1 MRCSGL
7 AQPDFP
13 IFGTTVKQDREPKE
27 RKMTMFNSTH
37 KLAAAAFGAAAIF
50 SVISFSSNAEAS
62 QGPLSCHGSSA
73 KKVMEC
79 CAERIDNSRPAWM
92 IKTGRSCHTSY
103 VATCK
108 RNNNTFAAANLRC
121 YLRPRPPGIFIK
133 ATEGGG
139 NEGSSITGNPRGPNS
154 PTHN

>member
-7 AQPDFP
+7 AQSDFS
-13 IFGTTVKQDREPKE
+13 IFAATIKQDRKPKE
-27 RKMTMFNSTH
+27 RKMTRFNSTH

-79 CAERIDNSRPAWM
+79 CAETINNSRPSWM
-92 IKTGRSCHTSY
+92 IKTGRSCHILFS
-103 VATCK
+103 VTCK
-108 RNNNTFAAANLRC
+108 PGYDVAGAPNFKCR
-121 YLRPRPPGIFIK
+121 LRPRPPTIAAK

-139 NEGSSITGNPRGPNS
+139 NEGNSFTGNPRGPNS